1 MLAHRKASK
10 RVEYLE
16 DARGLD
22 VQVKPIIG
30 GGLKYSRILLV
41 PGEGDRA
48 CLELPK
54 SLDYVNYD
62 IF

>member
-1 MLAHRKASK
+1 MTGKEDKEKEIRTHQKASK
-10 RVEYLE
+10 RDEYLE

-30 GGLKYSRILLV
+30 VGGGGFKHRRILIV

-48 CLELPK
+48 
-54 SLDYVNYD
+54 
-62 IF
+62 

>member
-30 GGLKYSRILLV
+30 GGTEIQ
-41 PGEGDRA
+41 
-48 CLELPK
+48 
-54 SLDYVNYD
+54 
-62 IF
+62 